1 MRVPTYRR
9 QTGITSATGAR
20 QFSVQASPSGLSQG
34 LRAVGAAVA
43 GAEQATFSYFELQNK
58 MRRENELAEA
68 EFTYKTGLQEDK
80 VAQQQRDPDVVLFG
94 DDTEDSFETIGEA
107 RMMRVADGIKDKR
120 VRASFIKAAREDLR
134 LTAISVNQDA
144 RNRQIDKATASQLQL
159 ANTLVDKAVMGN
171 AAERSS
177 ASLKLFGGVDGNGQ
191 QVIGIYDQMAEDG
204 LIKATD
210 AVKYNRSAETKI
222 RDRTQKAEAA
232 ILDSNVSNR
241 VLVANDPRQPM
252 ATRVDALRLLE
263 EDVKKGIDA
272 NAIDESGAA
281 EIRRKAYDDVVRGT
295 AMNLM
300 TASDSAQSVALQ
312 ISMGLSDDDILNNA
326 LKLMDPSDRIAA
338 VKSILETGDKID
350 TQRREQAEAAEEKAD
365 QANVNMFDAIINVD
379 TTNENSMA
387 LALDMHKQLLQRNWY
402 NATQRKAAEAIL
414 GLKKPTQSGE
424 KVETSAEAI
433 KVLNRA
439 DNDNILTLDLVDQ
452 YAGQLS
458 PSDYNAF
465 FKRAIAEG
473 KDGRTAA
480 KGLISSKLRYN
491 EFKDS
496 NNALGDAADMMFQQS
511 MFELDDWL
519 NTSKADDGGQGAS
532 YQEVV
537 TKARDINEANET
549 EYQKQMKEAFISYLQ
564 SSQTLVPNLPV
575 DLDDPIG
582 AAKAFLATQ
591 NQSDPII
598 RGITQTIQSYVKIG
612 VR

>member
-34 LRAVGAAVA
+34 LRAVGAALA
-43 GAEQATFSYFELQNK
+43 GAEEATFSYFELQNK

-80 VAQQQRDPDVVLFG
+80 VAQQQRDPDLVLFG
-94 DDTEDSFETIGEA
+94 SDTESSFESIA
-107 RMMRVADGIKDKR
+107 QQRMMTIADGIKDKR
-120 VRASFIKAAREDLR
+120 VRTSFIKAAREDLR

-191 QVIGIYDQMAEDG
+191 QVVGIYDQMAEDG

-222 RDRTQKAEAA
+222 RERTQKAEAA

-252 ATRVDALRLLE
+252 TARVNALNLLE
-263 EDVKKGIDA
+263 EDLRKGIEA
-272 NAIDESGAA
+272 NAIDQSGAA
-281 EIRRKAYDDVVRGT
+281 EIRRKAYDDVVRGV

-326 LKLMDPSDRIAA
+326 LRLMDPSDRMAA

-350 TQRREQAEAAEEKAD
+350 TQRREQAEAAEEAAD
-365 QANVNMFDAIINVD
+365 QDNANLFSLIINTDV
-379 TTNENSMA
+379 TNPAEKELSMRRHQY
-387 LALDMHKQLLQRNWY
+387 LLDRNWY
-402 NATQRKAAEAIL
+402 TPQQRKNAESVLGIGQTRSTDNKTETTRTARFALNSADNENVLTL
-414 GLKKPTQSGE
+414 GL
-424 KVETSAEAI
+424 VE
-433 KVLNRA
+433 
-439 DNDNILTLDLVDQ
+439 Q
-452 YAGQLS
+452 YADQLS
-458 PSDYNAF
+458 PSDLQF
-465 FKRAIAEG
+465 FLSRARQEG
-473 KDGRTAA
+473 EEGFKAA
-480 KGLISSKLRYN
+480 KAIISTALQYN
-491 EFKDS
+491 EFKDTT
-496 NNALGDAADMMFQQS
+496 NALGEAADGMFARS
-511 MFELDDWL
+511 MGELLLWKD
-519 NTSKADDGGQGAS
+519 TPKEDGGGAGAS

-537 TKARDINEANET
+537 AKAREINAANDV
-549 EYQKQMKEAFISYLQ
+549 EYKRMMKDALVRYLSNTKTLLPSFDFDPSNPVQ
-564 SSQTLVPNLPV
+564 SALESAARMNQ
-575 DLDDPIG
+575 DDPLVLGLISNI
-582 AAKAFLATQ
+582 Q
-591 NQSDPII
+591 N
-598 RGITQTIQSYVKIG
+598 YVKLG
-612 VR
+612 VQ